1 MSNIIQSASA
11 KIDTL
16 RMQKTGILRTFPL
29 RDDDCQQL
37 QRHLK
42 QPDIAQRPF
51 LDHVLRH
58 KITASRPTRG
68 EVPKDVV
75 TGASCVSYALD
86 GGPAQIGF
94 LSHRAT
100 NGAHSGVI
108 PVCSL
113 LGATLIGMRVGERA
127 PLLHEDGAISSLTV
141 LSVAPT
147 A

>member
-1 MSNIIQSASA
+1 MSNIIQSTSA
-11 KIDTL
+11 EIDTQ
-16 RMQKTGILRTFPL
+16 RPQKIGLLRTFTL
-29 RDDDCQQL
+29 RDDDCQHL

-42 QPDIAQRPF
+42 RPDIAQRPF

-58 KITASRPTRG
+58 KITASRPMRG

-75 TGASCVSYALD
+75 TGASCVSFALD
-86 GGPAQIGF
+86 GGPAQMGF
-94 LSHRAT
+94 LSHRAR
-100 NGAHSGVI
+100 NGAHRDVI

-113 LGATLIGMRVGERA
+113 LGATLIGTRVGERA

-141 LSVAPT
+141 LSVGPT